1 MGVPWLWNCARHI
14 EIEGDEEIDA
24 NAASRADEEVDAV
37 VRIRRDVRLHA
48 ADLRLELP
56 RRALLRTAVRDPRRS
71 ARRIKL
77 GDARCG
83 GLVRS
88 RITS

>member
-1 MGVPWLWNCARHI
+1 MWNCARHI

-56 RRALLRTAVRDPRRS
+56 RERSFVLR
-71 ARRIKL
+71 
-77 GDARCG
+77 
-83 GLVRS
+83 
-88 RITS
+88 